1 MLKQLPLRVPPQA
14 ATGRIL
20 GATFVVLLVFCWFLA
35 TLGTAENRLIEPTTL
50 PSPFEVMQS
59 VESLVKERGLF
70 AAIGASLFRVL
81 NGFALAVL
89 IAVPLGI
96 FAASQRWAQ
105 AFLQPMIVGLRN
117 IPVAALIPISLLWF
131 GIGEQQKIMFIFI
144 ASFPFIFSDSCSA
157 VLNVPERYVDTA
169 RTLGANDWQ
178 IIRKVLM
185 PLAAPDIFSA
195 LRALFGL
202 AFGYIMLA
210 EVINTQSGLGALIN
224 VSQRL
229 GKTEH
234 VYLTLLVIAALAF
247 LIDWGLGQL
256 ERLLFPYKN
265 A

>member
-1 MLKQLPLRVPPQA
+1 MFKRLPLRIAPQS

-20 GATFVVLLVFCWFLA
+20 GATFVVLVLFCWFLA

-50 PSPFEVMQS
+50 PSPFEVLQS
-59 VESLVKERGLF
+59 VGSLVNERGLF

-89 IAVPLGI
+89 VAVPLGI
-96 FAASQRWAQ
+96 FAASQRWLL
-105 AFLQPMIVGLRN
+105 AFLLPMIVGLRN
-117 IPVAALIPISLLWF
+117 IPVAALIPITLLWF
-131 GIGEQQKIMFIFI
+131 GIGEQQKVMFIFI
-144 ASFPFIFSDSCSA
+144 ASFPFIFSDSCTA

-169 RTLGANDWQ
+169 RTLGASDTQ
-178 IIRKVLM
+178 IISKVLV
-185 PLAAPDIFSA
+185 PLAFPDIFSA

-234 VYLTLLVIAALAF
+234 VYLTLLVIGVLAF

-256 ERLLFPYKN
+256 ERLLFRYKTV
-265 A
+265 